1 MKMIVK
7 LTLAAALTVASLV
20 PTQARESHKR
30 IYSNVTAE
38 DMRELLSDVAL
49 LSYGEASNKEGNP
62 KQHQLLVTWYGADGK
77 YHWCFYDEAPNTWG
91 PGTSA
96 WKPEIVDSK
105 RRKERYPLVKHGTKR
120 NAGYRTLRYDADG
133 NYKKYQFYKGLWW
146 LGDSGHLQ
154 KSLPAAVYE
163 MCPDFPSAKSL
174 GAKVNKR
181 QTSTNYFELIKQ
193 DPGDRVKRPDLIT
206 AFPVERY

>member
-7 LTLAAALTVASLV
+7 LTLAAALTAVTLLPA
-20 PTQARESHKR
+20 QARESHKR
-30 IYSNVTAE
+30 IYSNITAE
-38 DMRELLSDVAL
+38 DMSELLGDVAL
-49 LSYGEASNKEGNP
+49 LVHEEAFNKDGDPE
-62 KQHQLLVTWYGADGK
+62 QYQLVVSWYGRSGNFYRCFLGK
-77 YHWCFYDEAPNTWG
+77 TPQSWDISKTIWR
-91 PGTSA
+91 
-96 WKPEIVDSK
+96 PEIIDSK
-105 RRKERYPLVKHGTKR
+105 RRKERYPLIKKGRSEKG
-120 NAGYRTLRYDADG
+120 GYRTVRYEETGDYRE
-133 NYKKYQFYKGLWW
+133 YKFYKGKWW
-146 LGDSGHLQ
+146 LQTSGHLQ